1 MDHKLKKSADEMTIS
16 LVKNP
21 DILADVAALSSPP
34 FTVGFAAETHDVE
47 HYAKDK
53 LTRKKL
59 NMIAANDVSQSDIGF
74 NQSDNALTVFTA
86 DAQIVLPKQDKL
98 ALAKELLKIVA
109 QHVSNH

>member
-1 MDHKLKKSADEMTIS
+1 
-16 LVKNP
+16 
-21 DILADVAALSSPP
+21 
-34 FTVGFAAETHDVE
+34 
-47 HYAKDK
+47 
-53 LTRKKL
+53 
-59 NMIAANDVSQSDIGF
+59 MIAANDVSQSDIGF